1 MIRRA
6 VLIPAAGASSRM
18 RGRDKLLEDVN
29 GIPCLAHMAKA
40 ALKSADQVIVTL
52 PNADHPRVK
61 SLAGLHVDIMF
72 VPEHAA
78 GMSASLRVAATAVDA
93 DALMVLPADMPD
105 LAAHL
110 PEMWQAFRGLRA
122 GEILRA
128 TTSQGEAGHPVIFPS
143 NILAEFQSLTGDTGA
158 APILQQYAS
167 LVRLYA
173 LPHSVARHDLNT
185 PEDWEAWRQKSSAE
199 E

>member
-1 MIRRA
+1 M
-6 VLIPAAGASSRM
+6 M
-18 RGRDKLLEDVN
+18 GRDKLLEDVN
-29 GIPCLAHMAKA
+29 GIPCLSHMAKA

-110 PEMWQAFRGLRA
+110 P
-122 GEILRA
+122 
-128 TTSQGEAGHPVIFPS
+128 
-143 NILAEFQSLTGDTGA
+143 
-158 APILQQYAS
+158 
-167 LVRLYA
+167 
-173 LPHSVARHDLNT
+173 
-185 PEDWEAWRQKSSAE
+185 
-199 E
+199 